1 MSSDGFVVIVEDL
14 SYISDGS
21 PRARSETS
29 PRSRGIARG
38 APRRAAASRARR
50 PHRPVVVVVAPDA
63 WRLATRG
70 SRPGGGPP
78 GLLGSILGAPE
89 RRRPVGRRRPP
100 RDRAHHRA
108 ANPRGIPIPIPR
120 SRSDADRPRGRARP
134 LGARGRVRG
143 GSGARGRVR
152 LLPSIPTLRR
162 AAARRAASS
171 SLSLREQKLK
181 LAATSRRVATLRK
194 KLDDIPS
201 PLETAQYERR
211 LAELHAL
218 ARRRHAEHR
227 EAFEDYNA
235 LCDELET
242 LRKELGIL
250 DSLRSQLGLL
260 PEPGV
265 GGDRDDD
272 ARVPAGWTIDAETRE
287 AVARSLLSVESGVG
301 RATAAAR
308 ARARRAGEGL
318 REARRRVREAE
329 AAERKYLETLRA

>member
-1 MSSDGFVVIVEDL
+1 MASRDARLETRRRTPGSSDRSSAPPNDDAP
-14 SYISDGS
+14 SDDDAPPEG
-21 PRARSETS
+21 PRAS
-29 PRSRGIARG
+29 SRGEPAG
-38 APRRAAASRARR
+38 D
-50 PHRPVVVVVAPDA
+50 PD
-63 WRLATRG
+63 
-70 SRPGGGPP
+70 PDPDP
-78 GLLGSILGAPE
+78 
-89 RRRPVGRRRPP
+89 
-100 RDRAHHRA
+100 D
-108 ANPRGIPIPIPR
+108 
-120 SRSDADRPRGRARP
+120 
-134 LGARGRVRG
+134 
-143 GSGARGRVR
+143 
-152 LLPSIPTLRR
+152 PTSTAL
-162 AAARRAASS
+162 AAARDPSALAVASAEEAALAVASASSLPSPPSAEAASSPAASS

-250 DSLRSQLGLL
+250 DSLRSQLGLS
-260 PEPGV
+260 PEPPGP

>member
-1 MSSDGFVVIVEDL
+1 MASRDARLETRRRTPGPSDRSSAPPNDDAP
-14 SYISDGS
+14 SDDDAPPEG
-21 PRARSETS
+21 PRA
-29 PRSRGIARG
+29 SRGEPAG
-38 APRRAAASRARR
+38 D
-50 PHRPVVVVVAPDA
+50 PD
-63 WRLATRG
+63 
-70 SRPGGGPP
+70 P
-78 GLLGSILGAPE
+78 
-89 RRRPVGRRRPP
+89 
-100 RDRAHHRA
+100 D
-108 ANPRGIPIPIPR
+108 
-120 SRSDADRPRGRARP
+120 
-134 LGARGRVRG
+134 
-143 GSGARGRVR
+143 
-152 LLPSIPTLRR
+152 PTSTAL
-162 AAARRAASS
+162 AAARDPSALAEPSSAEEAALAVASASSLPSSPSAEAASSPASS

-211 LAELHAL
+211 IAELHAL

-250 DSLRSQLGLL
+250 DSLRSQLGLS
-260 PEPGV
+260 PEPGP

>member
-1 MSSDGFVVIVEDL
+1 MASRDARLETRRRTPGPAARSSAPPHDDAP
-14 SYISDGS
+14 SDDDDAPPEG
-21 PRARSETS
+21 PRAS
-29 PRSRGIARG
+29 SRGEPAG
-38 APRRAAASRARR
+38 D
-50 PHRPVVVVVAPDA
+50 PD
-63 WRLATRG
+63 
-70 SRPGGGPP
+70 PDP
-78 GLLGSILGAPE
+78 
-89 RRRPVGRRRPP
+89 
-100 RDRAHHRA
+100 D
-108 ANPRGIPIPIPR
+108 
-120 SRSDADRPRGRARP
+120 
-134 LGARGRVRG
+134 
-143 GSGARGRVR
+143 
-152 LLPSIPTLRR
+152 PTSTAL
-162 AAARRAASS
+162 AAARDPSALAVASAEEAALAVASASSLPSPPSAEAASSPAASS

-260 PEPGV
+260 PEPGP

-329 AAERKYLETLRA
+329 ADERKYLETLRA

>member
-1 MSSDGFVVIVEDL
+1 MASRDARLETRRRTPGPSDRSSAPPNDDAP
-14 SYISDGS
+14 SDDDAPPEG
-21 PRARSETS
+21 PRA
-29 PRSRGIARG
+29 SRGEPAG
-38 APRRAAASRARR
+38 DLD
-50 PHRPVVVVVAPDA
+50 PD
-63 WRLATRG
+63 
-70 SRPGGGPP
+70 PDP
-78 GLLGSILGAPE
+78 
-89 RRRPVGRRRPP
+89 
-100 RDRAHHRA
+100 D
-108 ANPRGIPIPIPR
+108 
-120 SRSDADRPRGRARP
+120 
-134 LGARGRVRG
+134 
-143 GSGARGRVR
+143 
-152 LLPSIPTLRR
+152 PTPTAL
-162 AAARRAASS
+162 AAARDPSALAEPSSAEEAALAVASASSLPSSPSADAASASASS

-211 LAELHAL
+211 IAELHAL

-250 DSLRSQLGLL
+250 DSLRSQLGLS
-260 PEPGV
+260 PEPPGP

>member
-1 MSSDGFVVIVEDL
+1 MASRDARLETRRRTPGPSDRSSAPPNDDAP
-14 SYISDGS
+14 SDDDDAPPEG
-21 PRARSETS
+21 PRAS
-29 PRSRGIARG
+29 SRGEPAG
-38 APRRAAASRARR
+38 D
-50 PHRPVVVVVAPDA
+50 PD
-63 WRLATRG
+63 
-70 SRPGGGPP
+70 PDP
-78 GLLGSILGAPE
+78 
-89 RRRPVGRRRPP
+89 
-100 RDRAHHRA
+100 D
-108 ANPRGIPIPIPR
+108 
-120 SRSDADRPRGRARP
+120 
-134 LGARGRVRG
+134 
-143 GSGARGRVR
+143 
-152 LLPSIPTLRR
+152 PTSTAL
-162 AAARRAASS
+162 AAARDPSALAVASASSLPSSPSAEAASSPASS

-211 LAELHAL
+211 IAELHAL

-260 PEPGV
+260 PEPGP

>member
-1 MSSDGFVVIVEDL
+1 MASRDARLETRRMTPGSSDRSSAPPNDDAP
-14 SYISDGS
+14 SDDDAPPEG
-21 PRARSETS
+21 PRAS
-29 PRSRGIARG
+29 SRGELAG
-38 APRRAAASRARR
+38 N
-50 PHRPVVVVVAPDA
+50 PD
-63 WRLATRG
+63 
-70 SRPGGGPP
+70 PDPDP
-78 GLLGSILGAPE
+78 
-89 RRRPVGRRRPP
+89 
-100 RDRAHHRA
+100 DF
-108 ANPRGIPIPIPR
+108 
-120 SRSDADRPRGRARP
+120 D
-134 LGARGRVRG
+134 
-143 GSGARGRVR
+143 
-152 LLPSIPTLRR
+152 PTPTAL
-162 AAARRAASS
+162 AAARDPSALAVASAEEAALAVASASSLPSSPSADAASASASS

-227 EAFEDYNA
+227 EAFEDHNA

-260 PEPGV
+260 PEPGG

>member
-1 MSSDGFVVIVEDL
+1 MASRDARLETRRRTPGPSDRSSAPPNDDAP
-14 SYISDGS
+14 SDDDAPPEG
-21 PRARSETS
+21 PRA
-29 PRSRGIARG
+29 SRGEPAG
-38 APRRAAASRARR
+38 D
-50 PHRPVVVVVAPDA
+50 PD
-63 WRLATRG
+63 
-70 SRPGGGPP
+70 PDP
-78 GLLGSILGAPE
+78 
-89 RRRPVGRRRPP
+89 
-100 RDRAHHRA
+100 D
-108 ANPRGIPIPIPR
+108 
-120 SRSDADRPRGRARP
+120 
-134 LGARGRVRG
+134 
-143 GSGARGRVR
+143 
-152 LLPSIPTLRR
+152 PTSTAL
-162 AAARRAASS
+162 AAARDPSALAVASASSLPSSPSAEAASSPASS

-211 LAELHAL
+211 IAELHAL

-250 DSLRSQLGLL
+250 DSLRSQLGL
-260 PEPGV
+260 PEP

-272 ARVPAGWTIDAETRE
+272 ARVPAGWRIDAETME

>member
-1 MSSDGFVVIVEDL
+1 MASRDARLETRRRTPGPSDRSSAPPNDDAP
-14 SYISDGS
+14 SDDDAPPEG
-21 PRARSETS
+21 PRA
-29 PRSRGIARG
+29 SRGEPAG
-38 APRRAAASRARR
+38 D
-50 PHRPVVVVVAPDA
+50 PD
-63 WRLATRG
+63 
-70 SRPGGGPP
+70 PDP
-78 GLLGSILGAPE
+78 
-89 RRRPVGRRRPP
+89 
-100 RDRAHHRA
+100 D
-108 ANPRGIPIPIPR
+108 
-120 SRSDADRPRGRARP
+120 
-134 LGARGRVRG
+134 
-143 GSGARGRVR
+143 
-152 LLPSIPTLRR
+152 PTSTAL
-162 AAARRAASS
+162 AAARDPSALAVASASSLPSSPSAEAASSPASS

-211 LAELHAL
+211 IAELHAL

-260 PEPGV
+260 SLEPPGP
-265 GGDRDDD
+265 GGDRGDDF